1 MVIPRLKYQK
11 INVPNVGSTI
21 DGTVLSKEGKILF
34 VDVSP
39 LGLAVVRGMEF
50 MAAKNYI
57 KNLNVGDK
65 ISVVVTELDNEDGL
79 VEASLKEISNNQV
92 WNTLSLSKKNNET
105 VMIKI
110 KEVNRGGLIA
120 DYMGIKG
127 FLPVSQLTP
136 EHYPLVDGGDKE
148 EILAKLRS
156 FINKE
161 MPVKILDLDK
171 ENVKL
176 IFSEREVLNE
186 EHKQKLAAQY
196 TIGDVVDAEITK
208 VVDFGLFVK
217 FGEPPID
224 GLIHISE
231 VDYKLIPDLKEIYK
245 EQEVVKAKIESITNG
260 RIALSIKALKPD
272 PWKDIAN
279 IYQVG
284 KKYDGIVLKTGSLG
298 ALVELEPGV
307 YGFLKFSD
315 VKEQEENQ
323 TILEIGKTYK
333 FAIKSLDTDNRRISL
348 EI

>member
-11 INVPNVGSTI
+11 INVPAIGSSV
-21 DGTVLSKEGKILF
+21 DGTVLSKEGKTLY

-39 LGLAVVRGMEF
+39 LGLAVVRGIEF
-50 MAAKNYI
+50 ISAKNYI

-65 ISVVVTELDNEDGL
+65 ISVTIVDLDNEDGL
-79 VEASLKEISNNQV
+79 VEASLKEISANQI
-92 WNTLSLSKKNNET
+92 WNTLSLAKKNSDT
-105 VMIKI
+105 VFIKI

-148 EILAKLRS
+148 EILARLRS
-156 FINKE
+156 FVNTEI
-161 MPVKILDLDK
+161 PVKILDLDK
-171 ENVKL
+171 DSLKL

-196 TIGDVVDAEITK
+196 QIGDVVDAEITK

-231 VDYKLIPDLKEIYK
+231 VDYKLIPDLKVVYK
-245 EQEVVKAKIESITNG
+245 ETDVVKAKIESITNG

-272 PWKDIAN
+272 PWKDITD
-279 IYQVG
+279 IYKTG
-284 KKYDGIVLKTGSLG
+284 KKYDGIVLKTGTLG
-298 ALVELEPGV
+298 VLVELEPGV
-307 YGFLKFSD
+307 YGFLKFSEL
-315 VKEQEENQ
+315 KEEE
-323 TILEIGKTYK
+323 TPKEPLEIGKTYQ
-333 FAIKSLDTDNRRISL
+333 FSIKSLDTESRRITL
-348 EI
+348 GL